1 MAQQAK
7 IPTPEGPQ
15 FDLVAMHTKVLI
27 VDSQLSNRLRVKGLL
42 RKLGVAN
49 TITGVDNIEA
59 MRQKIADEKFDCI
72 IVANN
77 LPDGTGLAANMLIR
91 TNRLNQNASTIMIAE
106 CNRPD
111 TTIQAFGSGFGA
123 LITIEAMSL
132 ETLQQAIENAYSKA
146 NQFKNTARRKGGYQ
160 NATSEPIDSRSCGYV
175 QDIKPIVGQMMREIR
190 EMQILHNKDQLP
202 HTNALERI
210 ETIGVTLRRL
220 WVFLD
225 FLDHEGKP
233 TESTRP
239 TIPPARGLRPSLTAS
254 INARVP
260 SNLPASKNAKPP
272 QTKAVK
278 PPVIFRRRPD

>member
-1 MAQQAK
+1 MVQQAK
-7 IPTPEGPQ
+7 ISTPEGQQPT
-15 FDLVAMHTKVLI
+15 LAAMHAKVLI
-27 VDSQLSNRLRVKGLL
+27 VDSQPSNRLHVKGLL

-49 TITGVDNIEA
+49 AITEVDNIKT
-59 MRQKIADEKFDCI
+59 MRQKIAHEKFDCI
-72 IVANN
+72 FVANN

-91 TNRLNQNASTIMIAE
+91 TNRTNQNASTIMIAE
-106 CNRPD
+106 CNQPD

-123 LITIEAMSL
+123 FITIEAMSL
-132 ETLQQAIENAYSKA
+132 ETLLQAIESAYSKA
-146 NQFKNTARRKGGYQ
+146 KQFGGVARHEDFR
-160 NATSEPIDSRSCGYV
+160 NAASEPTDNRSSGYV

-190 EMQILHNKDQLP
+190 EMQILHDMDQLP
-202 HTNALERI
+202 HPNALERI

-233 TESTRP
+233 KESARP

-260 SNLPASKNAKPP
+260 SKLPASKNAKPP
-272 QTKAVK
+272 QTKSVK